1 MVQLLR
7 FLLVGL
13 ANTAVGL
20 LCIWGAMRFLAL
32 NEAAANF
39 IGYAFGLVFGFTLN
53 RSWTFSHSE
62 AFSRSFPRWLVV
74 ALLAYPTNLAIV
86 LVAHRL
92 GGMDPYFAQP
102 LGIGAIPLSCSWGGG
117 VMFFVTPVLPYGSPN
132 KCQCATGPLRR

>member
-102 LGIGAIPLSCSWGGG
+102 LGIGAYTAIMFLGGRCY
-117 VMFFVTPVLPYGSPN
+117 VFRNPSPS
-132 KCQCATGPLRR
+132 LRESK